1 MTAIGPNPVR
11 LLDRISS
18 VSSTAGDIF
27 RIEVV
32 GDVMVDGAV
41 VIPVGSIGQGRVTLV
56 EKAGSMARSCQG
68 IR

>member
-1 MTAIGPNPVR
+1 
-11 LLDRISS
+11 
-18 VSSTAGDIF
+18 
-27 RIEVV
+27 
-32 GDVMVDGAV
+32 VDGAV